1 MFKQVE
7 EELTT
12 KQIHETF
19 GTLQSI
25 QTKDEVLGYIVMMN
39 LKSLKQFNDE
49 SEDYRNGL
57 LIKNAKEENGKLL
70 KDKDGQLEF
79 SRDQRTNLLK
89 EQQAYDKEKRQVRLY
104 QIPVDFNDSIKALPM
119 VIKSRLI
126 DIVFT
131 ISEPSFK
138 DESK

>member
-119 VIKSRLI
+119 LIKSRLI